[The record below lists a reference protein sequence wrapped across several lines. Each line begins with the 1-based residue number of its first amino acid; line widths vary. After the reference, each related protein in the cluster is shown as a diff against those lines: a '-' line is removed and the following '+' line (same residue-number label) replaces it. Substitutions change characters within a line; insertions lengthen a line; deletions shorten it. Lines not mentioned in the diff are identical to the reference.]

1 MTEHQIRSL
10 SILENDQ
17 MTGIVALGDL
27 SVEKDTV
34 KKRKQHNENGP
45 QAGMVTMSAFLLLGK
60 L

>member
-27 SVEKDTV
+27 SVEKDTGQ
-34 KKRKQHNENGP
+34 RKQHNENGIK
-45 QAGMVTMSAFLLLGK
+45 QAW
-60 L
+60 